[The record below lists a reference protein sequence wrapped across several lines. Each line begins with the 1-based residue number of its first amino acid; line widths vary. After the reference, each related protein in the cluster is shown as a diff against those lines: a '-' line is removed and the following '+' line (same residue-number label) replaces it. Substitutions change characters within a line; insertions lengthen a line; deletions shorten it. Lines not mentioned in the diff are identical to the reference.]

1 MSDVNWSE
9 LYQQRKRI
17 ASRFGEIWRLP
28 LEKRYSSVLARL
40 AGPGM
45 SVLEVGAGD
54 RSLQEKLQGHDG
66 LTYQSCDIDQSF
78 PHEYAH
84 IDDVEG
90 QFDLVCGFEIIEHLT
105 LEEARHLLSQCYRIT
120 ASGGVITLTTP
131 NIYYPPAFL
140 RDATHVTAFAY
151 DELAGLLAMVG
162 YEVTDIYRLYH
173 DSLLKRFLRRFVFYG
188 LFRLLGID
196 FARQIMV
203 VGKKADQSAAT

>member
-1 MSDVNWSE
+1 MADVNWSE
-9 LYQQRKRI
+9 LYQQRKHI
-17 ASRFGEIWRLP
+17 ASRFGDIWAQP
-28 LEKRYSSVLARL
+28 IEKRYSSVLARL
-40 AGPGM
+40 AGPYM

-54 RSLQEKLQGHDG
+54 RSLLEKLKGHEG

-90 QFDLVCGFEIIEHLT
+90 QFDLVCGFEVIEHMP
-105 LEEARHLLSQCYRIT
+105 LEAARHFLAQCYRVT
-120 ASGGVITLTTP
+120 SPGGIIMLTTP

-140 RDATHVTAFAY
+140 RDATHITAFAF

-173 DSLLKRFLRRFVFYG
+173 DSLIKRFLRRFLFYG

-196 FARQIMV
+196 FSRQIMV
-203 VGKKADQSAAT
+203 VGKKLSQSA